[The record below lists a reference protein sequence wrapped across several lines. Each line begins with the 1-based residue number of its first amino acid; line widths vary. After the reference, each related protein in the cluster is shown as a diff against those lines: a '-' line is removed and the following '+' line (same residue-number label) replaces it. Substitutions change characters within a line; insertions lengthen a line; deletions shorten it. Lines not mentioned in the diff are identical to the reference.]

1 MERLFNFAWKV
12 QEVLSAVVG
21 LPVALLSKALFRFW
35 ESPWSRRREP
45 RRGTDEGS
53 ASSLPRRLGPG
64 PPDQAGGKPTGGL
77 PRHRGG

>member
-35 ESPWSRRREP
+35 ESPWSRHRQP
-45 RRGTDEGS
+45 PRGTDEGFASNLLRRHS
-53 ASSLPRRLGPG
+53 AG